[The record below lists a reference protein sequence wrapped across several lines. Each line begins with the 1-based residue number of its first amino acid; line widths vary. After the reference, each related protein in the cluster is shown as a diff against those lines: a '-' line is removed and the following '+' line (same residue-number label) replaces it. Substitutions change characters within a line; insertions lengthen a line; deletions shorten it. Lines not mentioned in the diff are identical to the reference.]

1 MSVSSSVLNTPPW
14 RGAQRGATMVEM
26 VIVAPILLLLTM
38 ILIHHGLLFF
48 AKNQLN
54 HATFMA
60 ARAGAVNGTN
70 PEAMQNALID
80 ALVPM
85 YGGGVD
91 DTQLQASRDRA
102 RQAVVNVTQDKV
114 LKSNWRVITV
124 INPTTASFN
133 DWADPA
139 LSSKQGGLRVIPNS
153 GLEYRP
159 NGLANVGASSGQT
172 IQDANVL
179 RIRVIIAY
187 QPRVPL
193 VMNAYR
199 LVLAGQREL
208 GLPVDPLFAAMVDA
222 GADADGFGGYIPLQ
236 AFATLQMQS
245 DALEYP

>member
-1 MSVSSSVLNTPPW
+1 MNALSPAPMSRTSRPT
-14 RGAQRGATMVEM
+14 QRGATMVEM
-26 VIVAPILLLLTM
+26 AIVAPVLLLLTM
-38 ILIHHGLLFF
+38 VLIHHGLLFF

-60 ARAGAVNGTN
+60 ARAGAVNSAN
-70 PEAMQNALID
+70 PDVMLNALVD
-80 ALVPM
+80 AMVPM
-85 YGGGVD
+85 YGGGLND
-91 DTQLQASRDRA
+91 AQLQVSRDRA
-102 RQAVVNVTQDKV
+102 RQAVNITQGKV

-139 LSSKQGGLRVIPNS
+139 LMTQPGGLRVIPNS

-159 NGLANVGASSGQT
+159 VVVGPSSGQT

-179 RIRVIIAY
+179 RIRVIMAY

-193 VMNAYR
+193 VMTAYR
-199 LVLAGQREL
+199 LVLASQRQL
-208 GLPVDPLFAAMVDA
+208 GLTVDPLFAAMVDA

-236 AFATLQMQS
+236 AYATLQMQS

>member
-1 MSVSSSVLNTPPW
+1 
-14 RGAQRGATMVEM
+14 MVEM
-26 VIVAPILLLLTM
+26 AIVAPILLLLTM

-60 ARAGAVNGTN
+60 ARAGAVNGAN
-70 PEAMQNALID
+70 PDVMRKALLD

-85 YGGGVD
+85 YGGGLD
-91 DTQLQASRDRA
+91 DAQLQVSRDRA
-102 RQAVVNVTQDKV
+102 ERAVSITQDKV
-114 LKSNWRVITV
+114 LKLNGRVITV
-124 INPTTASFN
+124 INPTTASFD

-139 LSSKQGGLRVIPNS
+139 LMSKPGGLRVIPNS

-159 NGLANVGASSGQT
+159 NGLADIGPSSGQT

-179 RIRVIIAY
+179 RIRVTLAY

-199 LVLAGQREL
+199 LVLASQRQL
-208 GLPVDPLFAAMVDA
+208 GLPIDPLFAAMVDA

-236 AFATLQMQS
+236 AYATLQMQS

>member
-1 MSVSSSVLNTPPW
+1 MNALSPTFGGSPQPS
-14 RGAQRGATMVEM
+14 AQRGATMVEM
-26 VIVAPILLLLTM
+26 VFVAPILLLLTM
-38 ILIHHGLLFF
+38 VLIHHGLLFF

-70 PEAMQNALID
+70 PEAMQNALIE
-80 ALVPM
+80 AMVPM

-102 RQAVVNVTQDKV
+102 GQAVKVTQDKV

-124 INPTTASFN
+124 INPTTASFD

-139 LSSKQGGLRVIPNS
+139 LISKPGGLRVIPNS

-179 RIRVIIAY
+179 RIRVIMAY

>member
-1 MSVSSSVLNTPPW
+1 MNALSSSFDHSPPP
-14 RGAQRGATMVEM
+14 GAQRGATMVEM

-70 PEAMQNALID
+70 PNAMQEALIN

-91 DTQLQASRDRA
+91 DTQLQAARDRA
-102 RQAVVNVTQDKV
+102 RQAIAITQDKV
-114 LKSNWRVITV
+114 LKSSGRVITV
-124 INPTTASFN
+124 LNPTTASFN

-139 LSSKQGGLRVIPNS
+139 LTDKQGGLRVIPNS

-179 RIRVIIAY
+179 RIRVTLAY

-199 LVLAGQREL
+199 LVLEGQRQL
-208 GLPVDPLFAAMVDA
+208 NLPVDPLFAAMVDA
-222 GADADGFGGYIPLQ
+222 GTDAGGFGGYIPLQ

>member
-1 MSVSSSVLNTPPW
+1 
-14 RGAQRGATMVEM
+14 MVEM
-26 VIVAPILLLLTM
+26 VFVLPVLLLLTM
-38 ILIHHGLLFF
+38 VLIHHGLLFF

-60 ARAGAVNGTN
+60 ARAGAVNGGN
-70 PEAMQNALID
+70 PDIMERALID
-80 ALVPM
+80 AMVPM
-85 YGGGVD
+85 YGGGLD
-91 DTQLQASRDRA
+91 DTQLQASRERAQRAVAITKDR
-102 RQAVVNVTQDKV
+102 V
-114 LKSNWRVITV
+114 LRGNWRVVTL

-139 LSSKQGGLRVIPNS
+139 LTIQPGGLRVIPNS

-159 NGLANVGASSGQT
+159 VVIGPSSGQT

-179 RIRVIIAY
+179 RIRVILAY

-193 VMNAYR
+193 VMTAYR
-199 LVLAGQREL
+199 LVLASQRQL

-236 AFATLQMQS
+236 AYATLQMQS

>member
-1 MSVSSSVLNTPPW
+1 MNCFAVSHNTSPVHH
-14 RGAQRGATMVEM
+14 RQQRGATMVEM

-38 ILIHHGLLFF
+38 VLIHHGLLFF

-60 ARAGAVNGTN
+60 ARAGAVNGAD
-70 PEAMQNALID
+70 PVAMNKALVD

-85 YGGGVD
+85 YGGGLD
-91 DTQLQASRDRA
+91 DTQLQQARDRA
-102 RQAVVNVTQDKV
+102 QQAVNITQNTV
-114 LKSNWRVITV
+114 LKSNWRVLTV
-124 INPTTASFN
+124 INPTTASFD

-139 LSSKQGGLRVIPNS
+139 LMVKGLRVIPNS

-159 NGLANVGASSGQT
+159 ADKIGANSAQT
-172 IQDANVL
+172 IQDANIL
-179 RIRVIIAY
+179 RIRVILAY

-199 LVLAGQREL
+199 LVLAAQRQL
-208 GLPVDPLFAAMVDA
+208 DMPIDPLFAAMVDN

-236 AFATLQMQS
+236 AYATMQMQS
-245 DALEYP
+245 DPVEYQ